1 MHIGKLYA
9 RVAADNFN
17 IEESINNWFNK
28 LANSYAQAHVVAT
41 KKLKVNLLLINYIK
55 ELLIYLTQK

>member
-17 IEESINNWFNK
+17 IEESVNNWFNK
-28 LANSYAQAHVVAT
+28 LVNSYAQAHVVAT
-41 KKLKVNLLLINYIK
+41 KKAKG
-55 ELLIYLTQK
+55 